1 MKTKFMLTICLF
13 ILLNSGC
20 KKDGGGIASLFIPN
34 FSNLWTSSRGTLFS
48 FVPNATNVSK
58 GTFSGTEDDAKVFH
72 GSFDSYYIEFTFDEV
87 PNVKYSGQFV
97 KDSNPLTMV
106 VKGTNNVELTI
117 VKN

>member
-1 MKTKFMLTICLF
+1 MKTKLVLTICLF
-13 ILLNSGC
+13 VLLTSSC
-20 KKDGGGIASLFIPN
+20 SKDGGIAGLFIPN

-48 FVPNATNVSK
+48 FAPNATGVSK
-58 GTFSGTEDDAKVFH
+58 GTFSGTEDDVKVFH
-72 GSFDSYYIEFTFDEV
+72 GSFDSYNIEFTFDDE
-87 PNVKYSGQFV
+87 PTVKYSGQFV

>member
-1 MKTKFMLTICLF
+1 MKTKLVLTICLLM
-13 ILLNSGC
+13 ILTSGC
-20 KKDGGGIASLFIPN
+20 KKGSGGIAGLFIPN

-58 GTFSGTEDDAKVFH
+58 GTFSGTEDDSKVFH
-72 GSFDSYYIEFTFDEV
+72 GSFDSYNIEFTFDEE
-87 PNVKYSGQFV
+87 PAIKYSGQFV

-117 VKN
+117 TKN